1 MTERAPNESD
11 AARPANGAGVGAANA
26 GPNGPAKPPCGGP
39 PADRCVG
46 RVLVSAEQIAA
57 RVPILAREIA
67 EGLGPEPRDPVL
79 VAVMT
84 GALIFA
90 ADLVRHLPVP
100 LRLGLATVSSY
111 PGTATVS
118 QGAALQGGF
127 PVDVVG
133 RDVILVDDILD
144 SGRTLRLLQERIRER
159 EPSSLRTC
167 VLLRKRIPSAL
178 GTPCDHIGFDI
189 PDVFVVGYGLDYDG
203 YYRNLPAVH
212 AMDPVEMV
220 PAPTA

>member
-1 MTERAPNESD
+1 MRV
-11 AARPANGAGVGAANA
+11 ARV
-26 GPNGPAKPPCGGP
+26 
-39 PADRCVG
+39 V
-46 RVLVSAEQIAA
+46 VSAEQIAA
-57 RVPILAREIA
+57 RVPVLAREIA
-67 EGLGPEPRDPVL
+67 AELGREPRDPVL
-79 VAVMT
+79 LAVMT

-111 PGTATVS
+111 PGSATSS
-118 QGAALQGGF
+118 QGARLKGELPQDLA
-127 PVDVVG
+127 G

-144 SGRTLRLLQERIRER
+144 SGRTLRLLQERIRELG
-159 EPSSLRTC
+159 PASLRTC

-178 GTPCDHIGFDI
+178 ETPCDHIGFDI

-212 AMDPVEMV
+212 AMEPS
-220 PAPTA
+220 TG

>member
-1 MTERAPNESD
+1 MRVER
-11 AARPANGAGVGAANA
+11 V
-26 GPNGPAKPPCGGP
+26 
-39 PADRCVG
+39 V
-46 RVLVSAEQIAA
+46 VSAEEIAA
-57 RVPILAREIA
+57 RIPVLARDIA
-67 EGLGPEPRDPVL
+67 EGLGAEPRDPVL

-100 LRLGLATVSSY
+100 LRLSLATVSSY
-111 PGTATVS
+111 PGTATSS
-118 QGAALQGGF
+118 QGARLKGELPQDLA
-127 PVDVVG
+127 G

-144 SGRTLRLLQERIRER
+144 SGRTLRLVQARMPEL
-159 EPSSLRTC
+159 EPASLRTC

-178 GTPCDHIGFDI
+178 ETPCDHIGFDI

-212 AMDPVEMV
+212 AMV
-220 PAPTA
+220 PTATA

>member
-1 MTERAPNESD
+1 MSD
-11 AARPANGAGVGAANA
+11 RAARALPEVHAGA
-26 GPNGPAKPPCGGP
+26 PRRGGP
-39 PADRCVG
+39 PADM
-46 RVLVSAEQIAA
+46 RVDRIVVSAEEIAA

-67 EGLGPEPRDPVL
+67 EGLGAAPRDPVL

-111 PGTATVS
+111 PGTATSS
-118 QGAALQGGF
+118 QGAQLRGDLPSDLA
-127 PVDVVG
+127 G
-133 RDVILVDDILD
+133 RDVILLDDILD
-144 SGRTLRLLQERIRER
+144 SGRTLRLLQERIRSLD
-159 EPSSLRTC
+159 PASLRTC

-178 GTPCDHIGFDI
+178 ETPCDHVGFEI

-212 AMDPVEMV
+212 AMV
-220 PAPTA
+220 PAGDLRAS